1 MTAFLALML
10 LQSTVTPGVYQPA
23 LPEKPPATNPRTD
36 SRKPKAIEGLN
47 ITDAAR
53 FEACI
58 DQALEDPATA
68 IVTANEWHLG
78 GGSWLAK
85 QCEGFAYAEGKD
97 FAQAANVLF
106 TAAEIGAQKKAP
118 HVTQLYAQAGNAAL
132 AAGDAARALSGFD
145 QALIWANMTIEKSQ
159 ALGLIYVDR
168 ARALVALNR
177 PKDAAA
183 DLAKAQTLVPEDPLI
198 WLLSATLAR
207 RDGDYA
213 RAQADLDIAA
223 KLAPK
228 DPAIALE
235 AGNIAIKS
243 GRVEAARKSW
253 QSAIDVAPA
262 SAEAKTA
269 AAYLKQLE
277 EALKE

>member
-1 MTAFLALML
+1 MTAFLALIL

-36 SRKPKAIEGLN
+36 KRKPKAVEGLN
-47 ITDAAR
+47 ISDAAR

-58 DQALEDPATA
+58 DQALEDPASA
-68 IVTANEWHLG
+68 IVTANEWHVA

-85 QCEGFAYAEGKD
+85 HCEGFALAEGKD
-97 FAQAANVLF
+97 FSQAADVLF
-106 TAAEIGAQKKAP
+106 LAAETAAKLKGP

-145 QALIWANMTIEKSQ
+145 QALIWSGLTMEKNQS
-159 ALGLIYVDR
+159 LGLIRVDR

-177 PKDAAA
+177 PQDAAA
-183 DLAKAQTLVPEDPLI
+183 DLAKAQALVPEDPLV

-207 RDGDYA
+207 RSGDYA

-235 AGNIAIKS
+235 AGNIAIKLN
-243 GRVEAARKSW
+243 RVEAARKSW

-269 AAYLKQLE
+269 TAYLKQLE